1 VTQKQL
7 KDNRQLDILGIKV
20 ENWSWDEGFSNITG
34 RYQLDNK
41 QSIFAFIN
49 AHNANISMRDPQYRN
64 CINEAIVLPDG
75 VGVDFATKIS
85 NGQKFKANLNGT
97 DLIPALMV
105 YFQKPMKV
113 ALIGGENMVVN
124 RAAEKFK
131 AATPW
136 HEFVVVSDG
145 YFNRED
151 IPKILS
157 ELKAEKPDILLV
169 GMGSPMQEKW
179 VEEYVTIEHAKLV
192 FTVGA
197 LFDFVS
203 HIVPRA
209 PASWRKLRIEWIY
222 RLSLEPKRLWRR
234 YILGNPLFLWH
245 VVRKRYFNDC

>member
-1 VTQKQL
+1 MTQEKSIDSQ
-7 KDNRQLDILGIKV
+7 QLDVLGIKV
-20 ENWSWDEGFSNITG
+20 ENWSWDEGFANITG
-34 RYQLDNK
+34 RYQLDNE

-64 CINEAIVLPDG
+64 CIEQAIVLPDG
-75 VGVDFATKIS
+75 VGVDFASKIAS
-85 NGQKFKANLNGT
+85 GQKFKANLNGT

-105 YFQKPMKV
+105 YFQKPMTI
-113 ALIGGENMVVN
+113 AMIGGEEEVIK

-136 HEFVVVSDG
+136 HNFNVISDG
-145 YFNRED
+145 YFDHDD
-151 IPKILS
+151 IPKILA
-157 ELKAEKPDILLV
+157 ELKTQKPDILLV
-169 GMGSPMQEKW
+169 GMGSPIQEKW
-179 VEEYVTIEHAKLV
+179 VDEFVTLEHAKLV

-203 HIVPRA
+203 QRVPRA
-209 PASWRKLRIEWIY
+209 PASWRKWRAEWIY

-245 VVRKRYFNDC
+245 VVRGRFFQ

>member
-1 VTQKQL
+1 MTQQQIL
-7 KDNRQLDILGIKV
+7 DNSQLDVLGIKV
-20 ENWSWDEGFSNITG
+20 ENWGWAEGLANIIG
-34 RYQLDNK
+34 RYETDDE

-49 AHNANISMRDPQYRN
+49 AHNANISMRDTQYRN
-64 CINEAIVLPDG
+64 CIEQAIVLPDG
-75 VGVDFATKIS
+75 VGVDLATKIAS
-85 NGQKFKANLNGT
+85 GETFKANLNGT

-105 YFQKPMKV
+105 YLQIPLTV
-113 ALIGGENMVVN
+113 AMIGAEEQTAK

-136 HEFVVVSDG
+136 HNFVLVSDG
-145 YFNRED
+145 YFDRDD
-151 IPKILS
+151 IPDILAK
-157 ELKAEKPDILLV
+157 LKDTKPDILLV
-169 GMGSPMQEKW
+169 AMGSPMQEKW

-203 HIVPRA
+203 QRGPRA
-209 PASWRKLRIEWIY
+209 PDSWRKYRVEWIY

-245 VVRKRYFNDC
+245 VVRRRFLK